1 MAILDKKRIRRKML
15 NERRDLSDEQVKDM
29 SEVII
34 NKLKKIPVYKT
45 SKTIMVYLSFGNEVD
60 SSEIIKDCFE
70 NGKRVVLP
78 FCDNTD
84 MSITPTEIKDLDID
98 LVEDSIGYIQPN
110 KESLDPVDLSEIDL
124 IIVPGIS
131 FDRKGYRVGF
141 GAGYYDRFLGKVN
154 FEIPTIGLAYDF
166 QIIESLIEM
175 EDYDIPVDY
184 VMTDER
190 IVVRTE

>member
-1 MAILDKKRIRRKML
+1 ML